1 MCQRSC
7 PEQIIKFSDLSEII
21 PPISMY
27 IIICYNNCMEKY
39 DIIVAG
45 GGHAGIESALAGAR
59 LGLKVAFV
67 TFNIDKIGYMSCN
80 PAVGGV
86 GKGQLVKETDALGG
100 EMAKATDAAGIQFRI
115 LNLSRGPA
123 VWSSRAQVDRKKYSL
138 YMQKVVSAE
147 KNIKLIEGEVTAV
160 KIDDD
165 TVKGAEIDSRYTIAG
180 KTVILTPGTFLNGL
194 IHIGFESYYAGRMEE
209 KKASKKLSENLKNM
223 GFNIL
228 RFKTGTCA
236 RLDGKTIDF
245 CRMTPQYGD
254 YPPPAFSFATEK
266 LQLEQVACYITHT
279 NEKTHRIIN
288 KNLDKSPL
296 FTGKITGT
304 GVRYCPSL
312 EDKVVKFPHHKRHHV
327 FLEPEGEN
335 TDLYYPNGI
344 STSLPEDVQDKFIH
358 TIKGLEEAKIERYGY
373 GIEHDLVEPTQL
385 YPTMET
391 KKIKNL
397 FLAGQINGTTGYEE
411 AAAQGLIAGINA
423 SHKITG
429 RKQFI
434 LDRISGYIGVL
445 IDDLTT
451 KGTNEPYRM
460 FTSRVEYRLMLREDN
475 ADLRLRERGYKIG
488 LVSKK
493 EMKKTAEKKQQM
505 EKLESILKEQ
515 KIKSGG
521 KKISL
526 YEYLRNPDIKIED
539 IKETKNYP
547 EQILFEVNTNIKYS
561 PYIERMLAEIKEFK
575 NIEKIKIPHELNY
588 DDIPGLSLEI
598 REKLKE
604 FKPLNL
610 GQASRISGVTPA
622 AVSILMVYLKKRA
635 QKKRTDV
642 SHCP

>member
-1 MCQRSC
+1 
-7 PEQIIKFSDLSEII
+7 
-21 PPISMY
+21 
-27 IIICYNNCMEKY
+27 MEKY

-45 GGHAGIESALAGAR
+45 GGHAGIEAALAGAR

-209 KKASKKLSENLKNM
+209 KKASKKLSENLKNI

-288 KNLDKSPL
+288 ENLDKSPL